1 MAKAKFERTKPHVN
15 IGTIG
20 HVDHGKT
27 TLTAAISKTLADKF
41 PSDVNVQRDFDTIDS
56 APEERQ
62 RAPNAAAEARK
73 LMLEDGL
80 TEPDPSAKDDRGFG
94 DVDMDI

>member
-1 MAKAKFERTKPHVN
+1 MEQPDTAKVQETAPAMPKDSVLKAGSADGQEPAKTDGVRSDAPRLMARQS
-15 IGTIG
+15 G
-20 HVDHGKT
+20 
-27 TLTAAISKTLADKF
+27 
-41 PSDVNVQRDFDTIDS
+41 Q

-80 TEPDPSAKDDRGFG
+80 TEPDPSARDDRGFG

>member
-1 MAKAKFERTKPHVN
+1 MPKDSVLKAGAADGQEPAKGDGVRSDAPRPMARQS
-15 IGTIG
+15 G
-20 HVDHGKT
+20 
-27 TLTAAISKTLADKF
+27 
-41 PSDVNVQRDFDTIDS
+41 Q

>member
-1 MAKAKFERTKPHVN
+1 MPKDSVLKAGAADGQEPAKGEGVRSDAPRPV
-15 IGTIG
+15 GTRSG
-20 HVDHGKT
+20 
-27 TLTAAISKTLADKF
+27 LA
-41 PSDVNVQRDFDTIDS
+41 S
-56 APEERQ
+56 EERQ
-62 RAPNAAAEARK
+62 RAPNAATEARK